1 MILKLLS
8 SPSSPPEN
16 WSGEANIENW
26 YITDIEKIVQ
36 DRPTGGQALTKAA
49 TSFVEGNVEL
59 MFVLQWKWGVF
70 CQLRTSFF
78 VLPWFLLHPRDVA
91 SWKAMPP
98 CHVKRYH
105 IMLLSATSA
114 EGSVAIESSWSS
126 YTRFTGWS
134 LHLCGT
140 ESQGSCISWVVFNLV
155 FSILPAFDRSNLYR
169 FSIPAA

>member
-59 MFVLQWKWGVF
+59 MFVLQWKKACF
-70 CQLRTSFF
+70 ANLEHHFLFF
-78 VLPWFLLHPRDVA
+78 LGFFYIPLEMLHHEKPCRH
-91 SWKAMPP
+91 AM
-98 CHVKRYH
+98 
-105 IMLLSATSA
+105 
-114 EGSVAIESSWSS
+114 
-126 YTRFTGWS
+126 
-134 LHLCGT
+134 
-140 ESQGSCISWVVFNLV
+140 
-155 FSILPAFDRSNLYR
+155 
-169 FSIPAA
+169 